1 MNARLMWELV
11 DKPKWAF
18 RLVMFVFLILGIST
32 GTRMQYLYLVVMGL
46 IALMGPAG
54 DAFWILGLSRRDYN
68 LQRRIEVGASVT
80 IFVVVILL
88 ITQMP
93 WFLIA
98 GYLAIAAVVL
108 FWDLAIPQTDKSRKK
123 EFLSQSSGR
132 TDEGRFPPTIEG
144 QLLDRPQVKGW
155 IRIVCLTVVT
165 SLIYLGITVIW
176 GDAWSQTISILAFI
190 WTAMFFVVYQD
201 ILSSSLGEYVTFGGT
216 RTFWAKRTMVINAV
230 VPGLLI
236 AAGAVVP
243 RWHLVSALGA
253 IYLLLVLMVIALG
266 LTARTSWPVTVPVLI
281 GAIALEVY
289 IVIGINHESY
299 ILPTIAAVA
308 GYVVGGLLLPSMARR
323 TDIYSGGLARWLGM
337 ASTTS

>member
-11 DKPKWAF
+11 DKPKWFF
-18 RLVMFVFLILGIST
+18 RLVLLVILGLSMSQ
-32 GTRMQYLYLVVMGL
+32 GTTIRYVLLTLVGL
-46 IALMGPAG
+46 QALLGPAG
-54 DAFWILGLSRRDYN
+54 DAYWILGLSRRDYN
-68 LQRRIEVGASVT
+68 IQRRLEIGISVA
-80 IFVVVILL
+80 IFVVIMVAMGI
-88 ITQMP
+88 P
-93 WFLIA
+93 WLLIA
-98 GYLAIAAVVL
+98 GYLFVAAIVL
-108 FWDLAIPQTDKSRKK
+108 TFNIEIPQRGKSRKK
-123 EFLSQSSGR
+123 ELLSQSSGR
-132 TDEGRFPPTIEG
+132 TSEGRFPPTIEG
-144 QLLDRPQVKGW
+144 QLIDRPQVKGW
-155 IRIVCLTVVT
+155 ILFVCLTVAT
-165 SLIYLGITVIW
+165 SLIYWGIAVIW
-176 GDAWSQTISILAFI
+176 GGAWSQTILILAII

-201 ILSSSLGEYVTFGGT
+201 ILSSSLREYVTFGGT

-243 RWHLVSALGA
+243 RWHLISALGA

>member
-11 DKPKWAF
+11 DKPKWFF
-18 RLVMFVFLILGIST
+18 RLVLLVILGLSMSQ
-32 GTRMQYLYLVVMGL
+32 GTTIRYVLLTLVGL
-46 IALMGPAG
+46 QALLGPAG
-54 DAFWILGLSRRDYN
+54 DAYWILGLSRRDYN
-68 LQRRIEVGASVT
+68 IQRRLEIGISVA
-80 IFVVVILL
+80 IFVVIMVSMGI
-88 ITQMP
+88 P

-98 GYLAIAAVVL
+98 GYLFVAAIVL
-108 FWDLAIPQTDKSRKK
+108 TFNIEIPQRGKSRKK
-123 EFLSQSSGR
+123 ELLSQSSGR
-132 TDEGRFPPTIEG
+132 TNEGRFPPTIEG
-144 QLLDRPQVKGW
+144 QLIDRPQVKGW
-155 IRIVCLTVVT
+155 ILFVCLTVAT
-165 SLIYLGITVIW
+165 SLIYWGIAVIW
-176 GDAWSQTISILAFI
+176 GGAWSQTILILAII

-201 ILSSSLGEYVTFGGT
+201 ILSSSLREYVTFGGT

-266 LTARTSWPVTVPVLI
+266 LTARTSWPVTAPVLI

>member
-1 MNARLMWELV
+1 M
-11 DKPKWAF
+11 
-18 RLVMFVFLILGIST
+18 
-32 GTRMQYLYLVVMGL
+32 
-46 IALMGPAG
+46 
-54 DAFWILGLSRRDYN
+54 
-68 LQRRIEVGASVT
+68 
-80 IFVVVILL
+80 
-88 ITQMP
+88 
-93 WFLIA
+93 
-98 GYLAIAAVVL
+98 
-108 FWDLAIPQTDKSRKK
+108 
-123 EFLSQSSGR
+123 
-132 TDEGRFPPTIEG
+132 
-144 QLLDRPQVKGW
+144 
-155 IRIVCLTVVT
+155 CLTVVT
-165 SLIYLGITVIW
+165 SLIYWGITVIW
-176 GDAWSQTISILAFI
+176 GGAWSQTISILAII

-201 ILSSSLGEYVTFGGT
+201 ILSSSLREYVTFGGT
-216 RTFWAKRTMVINAV
+216 RTFWAKRTMLINAV

-243 RWHLVSALGA
+243 RWHLISALGA

-266 LTARTSWPVTVPVLI
+266 LTARTSWPVTAPVLI

>member
-11 DKPKWAF
+11 DKPKWFF
-18 RLVMFVFLILGIST
+18 RLVLLVILALSMSQ
-32 GTRMQYLYLVVMGL
+32 GTTMRYVLLTLVGL
-46 IALMGPAG
+46 LALLGPAG
-54 DAFWILGLSRRDYN
+54 DAYWVLGLNRRDYN
-68 LQRRIEVGASVT
+68 IQRRLEIGVSVS
-80 IFVVVILL
+80 IFVVIILA
-88 ITQMP
+88 IRIP

-98 GYLAIAAVVL
+98 GYLLIAAIVL
-108 FWDLAIPQTDKSRKK
+108 TFNMEIPQRGKSRKQ
-123 EFLSQSSGR
+123 ELLSQSSGR

-144 QLLDRPQVKGW
+144 QLLIRPQVKGW
-155 IRIVCLTVVT
+155 
-165 SLIYLGITVIW
+165 GIIIILSVATGLLYWGVTVIW
-176 GDAWSQTISILAFI
+176 GGEWSQTISILAII

-201 ILSSSLGEYVTFGGT
+201 NLSSSLREYVTFGGT
-216 RTFWAKRTMVINAV
+216 RTFWAKRTMLINAV

-236 AAGAVVP
+236 ATGAVVP
-243 RWHLVSALGA
+243 RWDFLSTLGA
-253 IYLLLVLMVIALG
+253 VYLLLILMVIALG
-266 LTARTSWPVTVPVLI
+266 LTARTSWPVTAPVLI

>member
-11 DKPKWAF
+11 DKPKWFF
-18 RLVMFVFLILGIST
+18 RLVLFVILGLSISQ
-32 GTRMQYLYLVVMGL
+32 GTTMRYVLLTLVGL
-46 IALMGPAG
+46 LALLGPAG
-54 DAFWILGLSRRDYN
+54 DAYWILGLSRRDYN
-68 LQRRIEVGASVT
+68 IQRRLEIGISVA
-80 IFVVVILL
+80 IFVVIMVSMGI
-88 ITQMP
+88 P

-98 GYLAIAAVVL
+98 GYLFVAAIVL
-108 FWDLAIPQTDKSRKK
+108 TFNMEIPQRDGSRKK
-123 EFLSQSSGR
+123 DLLSQSSGR
-132 TDEGRFPPTIEG
+132 TNEGRFPPTIEG
-144 QLLDRPQVKGW
+144 QLIDRPQVKGW
-155 IRIVCLTVVT
+155 ILIVCLTVAT
-165 SLIYLGITVIW
+165 SLIYWGITVIW
-176 GDAWSQTISILAFI
+176 GGAWSQTISILAII

-201 ILSSSLGEYVTFGGT
+201 ILSSSLREYVTFGGT
-216 RTFWAKRTMVINAV
+216 RTFWAKRTMLINAV

-243 RWHLVSALGA
+243 RWHLISALGA

-266 LTARTSWPVTVPVLI
+266 LTARTSWPVTAPVLI

>member
-11 DKPKWAF
+11 DKPKWFF
-18 RLVMFVFLILGIST
+18 RLVLLVILALSMSQ
-32 GTRMQYLYLVVMGL
+32 GTTMRYVLLTLVGL
-46 IALMGPAG
+46 LALLGPAG
-54 DAFWILGLSRRDYN
+54 DAYWILGLSRRDYN
-68 LQRRIEVGASVT
+68 IQRRLEIGISVA
-80 IFVVVILL
+80 IFVVIMVAMGI
-88 ITQMP
+88 P
-93 WFLIA
+93 WLLIA
-98 GYLAIAAVVL
+98 GYLFVAAIVL
-108 FWDLAIPQTDKSRKK
+108 TFNIEIPQRGKSRKK
-123 EFLSQSSGR
+123 ELLSQSSGR
-132 TDEGRFPPTIEG
+132 TNEGRFPPTIEG
-144 QLLDRPQVKGW
+144 QLIDRPQVKGW
-155 IRIVCLTVVT
+155 ILIVCLTVAT
-165 SLIYLGITVIW
+165 SLIYWGITVIW
-176 GDAWSQTISILAFI
+176 GGAWAQTISILAII

-201 ILSSSLGEYVTFGGT
+201 ILSSSLREYVTFGGT
-216 RTFWAKRTMVINAV
+216 RTFWAKRTMLINAV

-243 RWHLVSALGA
+243 RWHLISALGA

-289 IVIGINHESY
+289 IVTGINHESY

-308 GYVVGGLLLPSMARR
+308 GYVVGGVLLPSMARR

>member
-11 DKPKWAF
+11 DKPKWFF
-18 RLVMFVFLILGIST
+18 RLVLLVILGLSMSQ
-32 GTRMQYLYLVVMGL
+32 GTTIRYVLLTLVGL
-46 IALMGPAG
+46 KAVLAPAG
-54 DAFWILGLSRRDYN
+54 DAYWILGLSRRDYN
-68 LQRRIEVGASVT
+68 IQRRLEIGISVA
-80 IFVVVILL
+80 IFVVIMVSMGI
-88 ITQMP
+88 P

-98 GYLAIAAVVL
+98 GYLFVAAIVL
-108 FWDLAIPQTDKSRKK
+108 TFNIEIPQRGKSRKK
-123 EFLSQSSGR
+123 ELLSQSSGR
-132 TDEGRFPPTIEG
+132 TNEGRFPPTIEG
-144 QLLDRPQVKGW
+144 QLIDRPQVKGW
-155 IRIVCLTVVT
+155 ILFVCLTVAT
-165 SLIYLGITVIW
+165 SLIYWGIAVIW
-176 GDAWSQTISILAFI
+176 GGAWSQTILILAII

-201 ILSSSLGEYVTFGGT
+201 ILASSLREYVTFGGT

-243 RWHLVSALGA
+243 RWHLISALGA